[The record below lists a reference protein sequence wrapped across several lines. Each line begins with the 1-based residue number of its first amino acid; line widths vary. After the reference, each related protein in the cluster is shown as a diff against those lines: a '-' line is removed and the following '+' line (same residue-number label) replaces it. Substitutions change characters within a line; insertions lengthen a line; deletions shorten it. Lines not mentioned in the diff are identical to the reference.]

1 MRTPRNG
8 STTSRT
14 TQPALPQPPTASRRN
29 RSEKMLISSQNQI
42 TQQKNTNIVHMTSS
56 NGYPEL
62 APTAS
67 TMTSSKGSRAGPVTP
82 ATHHERAPRGNPRRH
97 PDRMICGLA
106 VSFPGEYADE
116 FRPPPRS

>member
-14 TQPALPQPPTASRRN
+14 TQPALPQPPTSSRRN

-67 TMTSSKGSRAGPVTP
+67 TMTSSKGSRTGPVTP
-82 ATHHERAPRGNPRRH
+82 ATHHERAPSGQPAASSGSDDCG
-97 PDRMICGLA
+97 PATSPATRMPM
-106 VSFPGEYADE
+106 S
-116 FRPPPRS
+116 PPRGRG